1 MIKVLSQVQSV
12 EGYMQHGYLH
22 ELEMLCL
29 NTAGADSTAVFG
41 LFKDV
46 FEEGIAEG
54 VNNSNPLSDIFKR
67 ETTDYKGG
75 KGPTFVAHVGRNPSP
90 MFVAE
95 DGAFA
100 TAGAQRHIQGSV
112 DIRKMM
118 ARLRLTQEAMDDSV
132 NSVASWKSA
141 KKDEMTRIVDDIA
154 KREEFALSCD
164 GKGILCAL
172 TAATPTNDGTALT
185 VKNPG
190 NIANASFGN
199 RFVQPGMYLAAI
211 SPADG
216 SIRTGIVKVVSVDSA
231 GAIINIDAAVN
242 AAWLQNDY
250 VVQAANSTVT
260 DTLDTSYE
268 KAYWGLPALVDDGTN
283 RATYF
288 GVNRSQA
295 PSYKSYV
302 VASSGALATD
312 VMQRTADVVYQTL
325 GGEINLLL
333 MHPSVRREYIK
344 LTEADRRY
352 SSAAGDAKQ
361 SDPGTVAFK
370 QGDLTLGEVTVKAI
384 RTLGLDQVYFLDTT
398 RMGAKQ
404 YVAEAGRFVDDDGS
418 VLVRDG
424 VGDNARHAFEAWWFA
439 RKQNFISNPAVC
451 ARFDGVTG
459 QTLVVVPEL

>member
-1 MIKVLSQVQSV
+1 MNGFLKLGVFGVMQSPD
-12 EGYMQHGYLH
+12 GL
-22 ELEMLCL
+22 LW
-29 NTAGADSTAVFG
+29 NTPGADSTAVYG
-41 LFKDV
+41 VYKDV

-54 VNNSNPLSDIFKR
+54 VNNSNPLSDVFKQ
-67 ETTDYKGG
+67 EKVDYKGG
-75 KGPTFVAHVGRNPSP
+75 KGHTFIAHVGRNPSP

-100 TAGAQRHIQGSV
+100 TAGAQRHIQGTV

-118 ARLRLTQEAMDDSV
+118 ARLRLTQETMDDST
-132 NSVASWKSA
+132 SSEAAWKSA

-164 GKGILCAL
+164 GKGVLCAL

-199 RFVQPGMYLAAI
+199 RFVQAGMYLAAI
-211 SPADG
+211 NPADG
-216 SIRTGIVKVVSVDSA
+216 SIRAGIVKVVSTDDA

-260 DTLDTSYE
+260 DTQDCSFE
-268 KAYWGLPALVDDGTN
+268 KAYWGLPALIDDGTN
-283 RATYF
+283 RANYF
-288 GVNRSQA
+288 QINRSQA

-302 VASSGALATD
+302 VSSAGALATD
-312 VMQRTADVVYQTL
+312 PMQRTADVLYQKL
-325 GGEINLLL
+325 GGEVDLLL

-352 SSAAGDAKQ
+352 GPAAGDAKQ

-370 QGDLTLGEVTVKAI
+370 QGDLTLGEVKIKAI
-384 RTLGLDQVYFLDTT
+384 RTLGLDQVYFLDTQ

-404 YVAEAGRFVDDDGS
+404 YVAEAGRFVDEDGS
-418 VLVRDG
+418 ILVRDG

-439 RKQNFISNPAVC
+439 RKQNFVSNPAVC
-451 ARFDGVTG
+451 ARWDGVTG